1 MSLAASL
8 QKFKSEMSESAARN
22 ASSARPSGPVP
33 ARTSTPQPGN
43 KRPRDSPATTSAVPP
58 ASSGGKNGTSAGA
71 EIMTHMVYAVQYLK
85 ERFPVAATLP
95 DILNFLSL
103 PADLQ
108 KHTPL
113 IRRALVGHD
122 RIAIVPKHESQ
133 NGKESFRYNPQHPVT
148 NADEMKNY
156 LASLP
161 TAAGIPVRELK
172 DGWPT
177 CIPELETLASKH
189 EVLLLRQKKDNAP
202 KTVYPDSSTFYVHM
216 DEDFVD
222 FWSKCKLPASEAELR
237 TELEKANLTPT
248 SQVKEIKKGNMH
260 KKEKKRVNRRG
271 GKTTNLH
278 MMGILRDYKK

>member
-1 MSLAASL
+1 MSLAASM
-8 QKFKSEMSESAARN
+8 QKFKSEMSDAASRN
-22 ASSARPSGPVP
+22 ASSSRPTASTP

-43 KRPRDSPATTSAVPP
+43 KRPRESATP
-58 ASSGGKNGTSAGA
+58 ASAPLPGGKSSSAGA

-85 ERFPVAATLP
+85 DKFPVASTLP

-103 PADLQ
+103 PSDLQ

-113 IRRALVGHD
+113 IRRALENHD
-122 RIAIVPKHESQ
+122 RIAVVPKHESPA
-133 NGKESFRYNPQHPVT
+133 GKETFRYNPQHPVT
-148 NADEMKNY
+148 NADELKSY

-172 DGWPT
+172 DGWPA
-177 CIPELETLASKH
+177 CVPALEDLAAKH

-202 KTVYPDSSTFYVHM
+202 KTVYPDSPQFYVHM
-216 DEDFVD
+216 DGDFVD
-222 FWSKCKLPASEAELR
+222 FWGKCKLPASEAELR
-237 TELEKANLTPT
+237 AELERANLTPT
-248 SQVKEIKKGNMH
+248 SQVKEVKKGTIQ

>member
-22 ASSARPSGPVP
+22 ASSARPSAPVP

-43 KRPRDSPATTSAVPP
+43 KRPRDSPAMKPTMAP
-58 ASSGGKNGTSAGA
+58 AGGSSTGSSAGA
-71 EIMTHMVYAVQYLK
+71 EIMTHMVYAVQHLK
-85 ERFPVAATLP
+85 EKFPTAATLP

-103 PADLQ
+103 PSDLQ

-122 RIAIVPKHESQ
+122 RIAIVPKHESP

-148 NADEMKNY
+148 NAEEMKSY
-156 LASLP
+156 LATLP

-177 CIPELETLASKH
+177 CVPELEGLAAKH

-202 KTVYPDSSTFYVHM
+202 KTVYPDSATFYVHM
-216 DEDFVD
+216 DDDFVD

-248 SQVKEIKKGNMH
+248 SQVKEVKKGNMH